1 MSINIS
7 QGFKRT
13 SANPVDESLTLT
25 KAQMLAVND
34 NLMPSKYFTVG
45 QEDGYIYLYDKSNTA
60 DPETGKYRKFEGGG
74 GGGGASSMSDLDDVL
89 LTALADG
96 QTLIWDNTGKKWVNG
111 NMPSVDNCYQTTD
124 PDNGTNF
131 ENEDK
136 IPLYN
141 VSISGKRH
149 FTWANLKVA
158 LKTYFDT
165 LYSTLSTNIQNP
177 TDGQLLKY
185 DATSGKWING
195 SGGSVS
201 VTSLGDIQD
210 VNLSN
215 IADGQIIRWDATT
228 NKWVNANA
236 PKERELTQAE
246 YNALSQQ
253 EKMNGTTYYIT
264 DGEGGGAYSVQS
276 ATLSAGETTVTF
288 TVPTTGNYLLNVY
301 TSDGR
306 DYTDVDTSVS
316 GSVTLTFNAPSSNVT
331 VYLEAKEV

>member
-1 MSINIS
+1 MAIKVS
-7 QGFKRT
+7 QAFSRT
-13 SANPVDESLTLT
+13 SANPIDESLTLT
-25 KAQMLAVND
+25 KAQMKTVND

-45 QEDGYIYLYDKSNTA
+45 QDDGYVYLYDKSNTV
-60 DPETGKYRKFEGGG
+60 DPDTGKYRKFEGGG
-74 GGGGASSMSDLDDVL
+74 SGGASSMSDLDDVL

-96 QTLIWDNTGKKWVNG
+96 QTLIWDDSENKWVNG
-111 NMPSVDNCYQTTD
+111 TITAVTD
-124 PDNGTNF
+124 LASLTD
-131 ENEDK
+131 
-136 IPLYN
+136 
-141 VSISGKRH
+141 V
-149 FTWANLKVA
+149 NL
-158 LKTYFDT
+158 T
-165 LYSTLSTNIQNP
+165 SP
-177 TDGQLLKY
+177 TDGQMLKY

-201 VTSLGDIQD
+201 VASLGDIED

-215 IADGQIIRWDATT
+215 IADGQIIKWDATT
-228 NKWVNANA
+228 AKWVNANA

-288 TVPTTGNYLLNVY
+288 TYPTTGNYICDVY

-306 DYTDVDTSVS
+306 NFASMDTSVS
-316 GSVTLTFNAPSSNVT
+316 GSVTFTFDAPSSNVT
-331 VYLEAKEV
+331 VYLELKGV